1 LSEEEIKQLAEYR
14 LFLEETIKD
23 LEAKLEL
30 YRGLLKV
37 VDEQLKK
44 VSFVIATKVKPAESY
59 EEAEVRP
66 LRRQKDGYLLANAY
80 IKKDSITIVPAPDVT
95 LYVSTIPFKSF
106 FIGKVLNGMRMKD
119 ENEVKAGKLRKD
131 QVMSY
136 KVDEKDGKIEK
147 IQVFNYKDKQRLNE
161 IINTAIWTFTRML
174 EKQV

>member
-1 LSEEEIKQLAEYR
+1 
-14 LFLEETIKD
+14 
-23 LEAKLEL
+23 
-30 YRGLLKV
+30 
-37 VDEQLKK
+37 
-44 VSFVIATKVKPAESY
+44 
-59 EEAEVRP
+59 
-66 LRRQKDGYLLANAY
+66 
-80 IKKDSITIVPAPDVT
+80 
-95 LYVSTIPFKSF
+95 
-106 FIGKVLNGMRMKD
+106 MRMKD